1 MNHIR
6 RTSRLR
12 NDDGQSM
19 VEFAL
24 LLPILLVV
32 ALGIMQFGIIYNNYI
47 TLTDATRVGARQAA
61 VSRFANDQGVA
72 ATAYAKNAA
81 SGIDWT
87 KAGADLKITATDWT
101 APGSMITVTATYPYS
116 VNLLGFVVGSG
127 LLKSTTHE
135 RLE

>member
-1 MNHIR
+1 MR
-6 RTSRLR
+6 RVTRLR
-12 NDDGQSM
+12 REDGQSM

-61 VSRFANDQGVA
+61 VSRFVGDQGA
-72 ATAYAKNAA
+72 GANAFARNAA
-81 SGIDWT
+81 AGLDWS
-87 KAGADLKITATDWT
+87 KAGAASEDHRDRLDHA
-101 APGSMITVTATYPYS
+101 GSSITVTATYPYQ

-127 LLKSTTHE
+127 FLKSTTHE

>member
-1 MNHIR
+1 MATRATTFR
-6 RTSRLR
+6 RE
-12 NDDGQSM
+12 DGQSM

-24 LLPILLVV
+24 LLPILLIV

-61 VSRFANDQGVA
+61 VSRFVGDQGA
-72 ATAYAKNAA
+72 GATTFARNAA
-81 SGIDWT
+81 AGLDWS

-101 APGSMITVTATYPYS
+101 APGASITVTATYPYQ

-127 LLKSTTHE
+127 SLTSTTHE

>member
-1 MNHIR
+1 VTIR
-6 RTSRLR
+6 FARLR
-12 NDDGQSM
+12 KEDGQSM

-61 VSRFANDQGVA
+61 VSRFLGDSGVS
-72 ATAYAKNAA
+72 ATAFARNAA
-81 SGIDWT
+81 AGLDWS
-87 KAGADLKITATDWT
+87 KPGASLTITATDWT
-101 APGSMITVTATYPYS
+101 APGSSITVTATYPYQ
-116 VNLLGFVVGSG
+116 VNLLGFVVSSGS
-127 LLKSTTHE
+127 LKSTTHE

>member
-1 MNHIR
+1 MTVR
-6 RTSRLR
+6 RLR
-12 NDDGQSM
+12 LRSETGQSM

-32 ALGIMQFGIIYNNYI
+32 ALGILQFGIIYNNYV

-61 VSRFANDQGVA
+61 VSRFAGDSGA
-72 ATAYAKNAA
+72 GATAFAKSSAA
-81 SGIDWT
+81 GLDWT
-87 KAGADLKITATDWT
+87 KSGASLTITSTDWT
-101 APGSMITVTATYPYS
+101 TPGSNITVTGTYPYS

-127 LLKSTTHE
+127 TLKSTTHE